1 MMPRC
6 HSTAQALTALL
17 AIAPFAPS
25 RAAAAPTA
33 GVAASSYHLLD
44 RFKVGGEGGWD
55 YLTID
60 PQAQRLYFGRSTRVQ
75 ILDSASGKVLGEI
88 PDTPGVHGIALAP
101 DLHRGFTSNGRD
113 SSVTIFDLRT
123 LAPIARVHME
133 ARGPDAILYEPT
145 THRVFT
151 FNGGSANA
159 TAIDAASGK
168 VLGYVA
174 LEGRPEFAVADGR
187 GRIFVNLEDSS
198 AVVTLDP
205 RKLTVL
211 ARWPL
216 APGEEPSGL
225 ALDAAHHRLFSVCSN
240 KRMVVLDSG
249 TGRVVA
255 IVPIGDGPDGSAFD
269 PGTGLA
275 FSSNG
280 EGTLTVV
287 HEDAPDRFTVV
298 GDVPTEPRARTMALD
313 PVNHRVYLATARFGE
328 APAPTAEHPHP
339 RPPMIPDSFEI
350 LVLGP

>member
-1 MMPRC
+1 MRSRFR
-6 HSTAQALTALL
+6 STAMTLAALL
-17 AIAPFAPS
+17 AIAVFAPL
-25 RAAAAPTA
+25 RAA
-33 GVAASSYHLLD
+33 GSGYHVLD

-60 PQAQRLYFGRSTRVQ
+60 PRAQRLYFGRSTRVQ

-88 PDTPGVHGIALAP
+88 PDTPGVHGVALAA
-101 DLHRGFTSNGRD
+101 DLNRGFTSNGRD
-113 SSVTIFDLRT
+113 SSVTIFDLKT
-123 LAPIARVHME
+123 LARIAKVHLE
-133 ARGPDAILYEPT
+133 ARNPDAILYEPT
-145 THRVFT
+145 TRRVFT

-174 LEGRPEFAVADGR
+174 LGGRPEFAVADGH

-205 RKLTVL
+205 KRLAVL

-249 TGRVVA
+249 TGRLVA
-255 IVPIGDGPDGSAFD
+255 TLPIGDGPDGSAYD

-313 PVNHRVYLATARFGE
+313 PVTHRVYLATARFGE
-328 APAPTAEHPHP
+328 APAATPEHPHP
-339 RPPMIPDSFEI
+339 RPPMIADSFEI